1 MSSKRSFRYLASVV
15 TLYPRSNRPLPFS
28 LRKRDFLIS
37 KKVYS
42 CTFFFLEPFQISRYT
57 RYGGAKVGWKYGV
70 GGRISH
76 GFREWP
82 PEAFNQLANSTV
94 LYPSKPLTKNSSE
107 GRKSRE
113 GWEKSRYPS
122 RGGFCVNAPAAL
134 LLSSEDICRPRVM
147 LSVAFTCLSVYFGA
161 CLDNRLNFELSWWY
175 SITSGI
181 VAKLGFCFEG

>member
-1 MSSKRSFRYLASVV
+1 MARSRRIFVLILGQPAKTFTINSMGMSSKRSFRYLASVV
-15 TLYPRSNRPLPFS
+15 TLHPRPLPFS

-57 RYGGAKVGWKYGV
+57 RYGGAKVGWKYGE

-134 LLSSEDICRPRVM
+134 LLSPRTY
-147 LSVAFTCLSVYFGA
+147 VAPASCSRSLLLVLLFILARVSTT
-161 CLDNRLNFELSWWY
+161 D
-175 SITSGI
+175 
-181 VAKLGFCFEG
+181 